1 MPISQTRRL
10 SLKET
15 RAFLEVPGAGTQPSH
30 GPPPCLYPKATAH
43 PRGHPVRPLF
53 LPGSRWSSGPLA
65 TRRGS
70 SGSKAGLAIG
80 TAPSSFHPA
89 RSMAA
94 SPAQGSQSV
103 SSGSD
108 APRRQELVARG
119 RGLLPGSC
127 LSTLRGGGGRV
138 GGGKHH
144 FFSLP
149 PFLPAFHSALS
160 RHS

>member
-1 MPISQTRRL
+1 MLSSRSLELGHSQ
-10 SLKET
+10 
-15 RAFLEVPGAGTQPSH
+15 
-30 GPPPCLYPKATAH
+30 ATARLPAFTRKPQCIQEATPCVPSFCPAA
-43 PRGHPVRPLF
+43 PR
-53 LPGSRWSSGPLA
+53 SSGPLA

-70 SGSKAGLAIG
+70 SVSKAGLAIG

-89 RSMAA
+89 QSMAV
-94 SPAQGSQSV
+94 SPALGSQSV

-108 APRRQELVARG
+108 APRRQELVAEG
-119 RGLLPGSC
+119 RGLLHGSC